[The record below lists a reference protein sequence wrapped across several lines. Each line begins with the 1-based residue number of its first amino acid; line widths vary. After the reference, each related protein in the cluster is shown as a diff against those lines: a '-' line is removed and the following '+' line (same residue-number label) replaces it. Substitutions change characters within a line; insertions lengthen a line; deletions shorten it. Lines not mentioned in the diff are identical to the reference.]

1 MYRSALGEYD
11 KLLRQPPGDCKKLI
25 ISAYEHILTDKRR
38 REKDLLN
45 AVRFEEYEK
54 NRPPEKEWYMLKH
67 KGFSKE
73 LYRNRVALKP
83 NNENA
88 SYLERLQDPY
98 IY

>member
-1 MYRSALGEYD
+1 LTEYE
-11 KLLRQPPGDCKKLI
+11 KLLRSPPDDAKKLI
-25 ISAYEHILTDKRR
+25 IKAYEKILTDKRKY
-38 REKDLLN
+38 EKDLLN

-54 NRPPEKEWYMLKH
+54 NRPPEKEWYMIKH

-88 SYLERLQDPY
+88 SYLERL
-98 IY
+98 